1 MVGLDA
7 TAMMQ
12 LSEERQKQ
20 LFAFG
25 TPATD
30 ALAALTN
37 LWGNRIPTLFDPM
50 AVAYALGHRFAD
62 DQQQNVV
69 VDDDGLTRITD
80 GPRNVTIL
88 LNPQKE
94 AFLDWYIAILARY
107 FQPNGKDPFL
117 ADAMGGIIPSFSPG
131 RRATGRKSRP

>member
-1 MVGLDA
+1 
-7 TAMMQ
+7 
-12 LSEERQKQ
+12 
-20 LFAFG
+20 
-25 TPATD
+25 
-30 ALAALTN
+30 
-37 LWGNRIPTLFDPM
+37 M

-94 AFLDWYIAILARY
+94 AFLDWYIAILAR
-107 FQPNGKDPFL
+107 K
-117 ADAMGGIIPSFSPG
+117 
-131 RRATGRKSRP
+131 R